1 MPKTPQFSSDK
12 IGTKITGK
20 YGIYDYEMYYLPI
33 PERNKDLL
41 EELIGKILARQ
52 EKSTDKGTDKGTTKP
67 CLDTPREE
75 IISYNT
81 ENTIHAFGFI
91 RDPLFPEDEA
101 SGSIQIKYNGDIYL
115 SDLCRNYTTKRSST
129 NESPIKV
136 LFGFFENIIKTELG
150 RSKVRLMVLFKK
162 NNVIQDGNDILQ
174 KIYLK
179 YGFYVRTTYTNTHAD
194 GIKYEY
200 IVMEKNLATPIP
212 LAKSKSKTPQS
223 KSKTPQSKSKTP
235 RVSSIVSK
243 NKPANKSRKAK
254 RSE

>member
-33 PERNKDLL
+33 RDEHLL
-41 EELIGKILARQ
+41 EELIQKILDRKQ
-52 EKSTDKGTDKGTTKP
+52 KGTTKS
-67 CLDTPREE
+67 CLDTTREE

-162 NNVIQDGNDILQ
+162 NNVIQDGSFILQ
-174 KIYLK
+174 DIYLK
-179 YGFYVRTTYTNTHAD
+179 YGFGVRTTYTDTHTD
-194 GIKYEY
+194 GTKSEY
-200 IVMEKNLATPIP
+200 IVMEKNLATPLSKTP
-212 LAKSKSKTPQS
+212 VAKSKTPVA
-223 KSKTPQSKSKTP
+223 KSKTPVTKSKSKTP

-254 RSE
+254 R

>member
-52 EKSTDKGTDKGTTKP
+52 EKSTDKGTDNDTTKS
-67 CLDTPREE
+67 CLDTTREE

-91 RDPLFPEDEA
+91 QDPLFPKDEA

-115 SDLCRNYTTKRSST
+115 SDLCRNYDAVRNT
-129 NESPIKV
+129 NVSPIKV
-136 LFGFFENIIKTELG
+136 LLGFFENIIKTELG

-179 YGFYVRTTYTNTHAD
+179 YGFYVRTTYTNTHTD
-194 GIKYEY
+194 GTKYEY

-223 KSKTPQSKSKTP
+223 KSKTP
-235 RVSSIVSK
+235 RVSYIVSK
-243 NKPANKSRKAK
+243 NNPANKSRKAK
-254 RSE
+254 R

>member
-1 MPKTPQFSSDK
+1 MPKTPQFSNDK
-12 IGTKITGK
+12 IGKKITGK

-33 PERNKDLL
+33 SDERLL
-41 EELIGKILARQ
+41 EELIQKILARKQ
-52 EKSTDKGTDKGTTKP
+52 KGTTKS
-67 CLDTPREE
+67 CLDTTRAE

-91 RDPLFPEDEA
+91 RGPLYPEDEA

-129 NESPIKV
+129 NESPLKV

-174 KIYLK
+174 EIYLK
-179 YGFYVRTTYTNTHAD
+179 YGFYVRSTATNIHTD
-194 GIKYEY
+194 GTKYEY
-200 IVMEKNLATPIP
+200 IVMEKNLATP
-212 LAKSKSKTPQS
+212 KSKTR
-223 KSKTPQSKSKTP
+223 SKTP

-243 NKPANKSRKAK
+243 NKPANKSRKSK
-254 RSE
+254 R

>member
-33 PERNKDLL
+33 RDEHLL
-41 EELIGKILARQ
+41 EELIQKILDRKQ
-52 EKSTDKGTDKGTTKP
+52 KGTTKS
-67 CLDTPREE
+67 CLDTTREE

-129 NESPIKV
+129 SESPLKV

-174 KIYLK
+174 EIYLK
-179 YGFYVRTTYTNTHAD
+179 YGFYVRSTATNIHTD
-194 GIKYEY
+194 GTKSEY
-200 IVMEKNLATPIP
+200 IVMEKNLATP
-212 LAKSKSKTPQS
+212 LSKTPVA
-223 KSKTPQSKSKTP
+223 KSKSKTP

-243 NKPANKSRKAK
+243 NKPSNKLVNKSRKAK
-254 RSE
+254 R

>member
-12 IGTKITGK
+12 IGKKIEGK
-20 YGIYDYEMYYLPI
+20 YGIYEYEMYYLPI
-33 PERNKDLL
+33 SDVPLL
-41 EELIGKILARQ
+41 EELIQKILARKQ
-52 EKSTDKGTDKGTTKP
+52 KGTTKS
-67 CLDTPREE
+67 CLDTTREE
-75 IISYNT
+75 IISYNN

-101 SGSIQIKYNGDIYL
+101 SGSIQINYNGDIYL

-179 YGFYVRTTYTNTHAD
+179 YGFYVRTTYTDTHTD
-194 GIKYEY
+194 GTKYEY
-200 IVMEKNLATPIP
+200 IVMEKNLATP
-212 LAKSKSKTPQS
+212 KSKT
-223 KSKTPQSKSKTP
+223 KTP

-243 NKPANKSRKAK
+243 NKPAKKPANKSRKSQ
-254 RSE
+254 RS

>member
-1 MPKTPQFSSDK
+1 MPKTPQFSNDK
-12 IGTKITGK
+12 IGKKITGK

-33 PERNKDLL
+33 SNGPLL
-41 EELIGKILARQ
+41 EELIQKILTRKQ
-52 EKSTDKGTDKGTTKP
+52 KGTTKS
-67 CLDTPREE
+67 CLDTTREE
-75 IISYNT
+75 IISYNN

-101 SGSIQIKYNGDIYL
+101 SGSIQINYNGDIYL

-129 NESPIKV
+129 SESPLKV

-174 KIYLK
+174 EIYLK
-179 YGFYVRTTYTNTHAD
+179 YGFYVRSTATNIHTD
-194 GIKYEY
+194 GTKYEY
-200 IVMEKNLATPIP
+200 IVMEKNLATP
-212 LAKSKSKTPQS
+212 KSKTR
-223 KSKTPQSKSKTP
+223 SKTP

-243 NKPANKSRKAK
+243 NKPAKKSVNKSRKNGALSK
-254 RSE
+254 ALSKV

>member
-1 MPKTPQFSSDK
+1 MPKTPQFSNDK
-12 IGTKITGK
+12 IGKKITGK

-33 PERNKDLL
+33 SDGPLL
-41 EELIGKILARQ
+41 EELIGKILARKQ
-52 EKSTDKGTDKGTTKP
+52 KGTNKP
-67 CLDTPREE
+67 CLDTTREE
-75 IISYNT
+75 IESYNT

-101 SGSIQIKYNGDIYL
+101 SGSIQINYNGDIYL

-129 NESPIKV
+129 SESPLKV

-174 KIYLK
+174 EIYLK
-179 YGFYVRTTYTNTHAD
+179 YGFYVRTTYTDTHTD

-212 LAKSKSKTPQS
+212 VAKSKSKTPR
-223 KSKTPQSKSKTP
+223 SKSKTP

-243 NKPANKSRKAK
+243 NKPLNKLVNKSRKSK
-254 RSE
+254 R

>member
-1 MPKTPQFSSDK
+1 MPKTPQFSNDK
-12 IGTKITGK
+12 IGKKITGK
-20 YGIYDYEMYYLPI
+20 YCIYDYEMYYLPI
-33 PERNKDLL
+33 SDGPLL
-41 EELIGKILARQ
+41 EELIQKILARKQ
-52 EKSTDKGTDKGTTKP
+52 KGTTKP
-67 CLDTPREE
+67 CLDTTREE

-101 SGSIQIKYNGDIYL
+101 SGSIQINYNGDIYL

-129 NESPIKV
+129 SESPLKV

-174 KIYLK
+174 EIYLK
-179 YGFYVRTTYTNTHAD
+179 YGFYVRTTYTHTHTD
-194 GIKYEY
+194 GTKSEY

-212 LAKSKSKTPQS
+212 VAKSKSKTPR
-223 KSKTPQSKSKTP
+223 SKSKTP

>member
-33 PERNKDLL
+33 PESNKDLL
-41 EELIGKILARQ
+41 EKLIEKILARKQ
-52 EKSTDKGTDKGTTKP
+52 KGTTKP
-67 CLDTPREE
+67 CLDTTREE

-129 NESPIKV
+129 SESPLKV

-174 KIYLK
+174 EIYLK
-179 YGFYVRTTYTNTHAD
+179 YGFYVRSTATNIHTD
-194 GIKYEY
+194 GTKYEY
-200 IVMEKNLATPIP
+200 IVMEKNLATP
-212 LAKSKSKTPQS
+212 KSKTR
-223 KSKTPQSKSKTP
+223 SKTP
-235 RVSSIVSK
+235 RTSSIVSK
-243 NKPANKSRKAK
+243 NKPEKNPAKKPAKNPANKSRKSQ

>member
-33 PERNKDLL
+33 SDGPLL
-41 EELIGKILARQ
+41 EELIQKILARR
-52 EKSTDKGTDKGTTKP
+52 EKCTEKVTDKDTTKP
-67 CLDTPREE
+67 CLDTTREE

-101 SGSIQIKYNGDIYL
+101 SGSIQINHDGYIYL
-115 SDLCRNYTTKRSST
+115 SDLCRNYTIKRSST

-150 RSKVRLMVLFKK
+150 RSNVRLMVLFKK
-162 NNVIQDGNDILQ
+162 NNVIQDGNFILQ
-174 KIYLK
+174 DIYSK
-179 YGFYVRTTYTNTHAD
+179 YGFGVRTTYTDTHTD
-194 GIKYEY
+194 GTKYEY
-200 IVMEKNLATPIP
+200 IVMEKNLATP
-212 LAKSKSKTPQS
+212 KSKTR
-223 KSKTPQSKSKTP
+223 SKTP
-235 RVSSIVSK
+235 RTSSILLK
-243 NKPANKSRKAK
+243 NKPANKPVNKSRKSK
-254 RSE
+254 R